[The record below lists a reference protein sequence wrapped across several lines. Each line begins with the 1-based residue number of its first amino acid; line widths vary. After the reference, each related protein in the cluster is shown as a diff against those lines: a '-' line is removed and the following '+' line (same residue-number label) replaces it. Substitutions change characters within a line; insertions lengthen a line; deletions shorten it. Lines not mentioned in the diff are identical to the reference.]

1 MEGNA
6 AFEAIWKRFTEV
18 GFEEKPK
25 ADEPAESSPPTC
37 EYALAFTATAQELC
51 QPALEQPTHVAL
63 NQCLLLLTKKYWEFY
78 YVVPKRHRYQVGERG
93 HRCIHAVFQHFY
105 EVLKCQELRL
115 QPPMFFLPAPAP
127 IALPAQPELPL
138 IPPPPLFPDVCID
151 DAE

>member
-6 AFEAIWKRFTEV
+6 AFERIWQRFSDF

-25 ADEPAESSPPTC
+25 EVEHPERSPPTC
-37 EYALAFTATAQELC
+37 EYAQAFTMTAQELC
-51 QPALEQPTHVAL
+51 QPALDQPTHVTV

-78 YVVPKRHRYQVGERG
+78 YVVPKRHRQQIGERG
-93 HRCIHAVFQHFY
+93 HRCIHGVFQHFY

-115 QPPMFFLPAPAP
+115 QPPMFFLSGPVSTS
-127 IALPAQPELPL
+127 LPPRPEPPL
-138 IPPPPLFPDVCID
+138 IPPPPLFPEICIE